1 MEEVFS
7 PPEMMMS
14 LGDWRQSSELR
25 NLHWSSSELTQSLS
39 QRPHLACLMPQPPAR
54 GDRLGGVEAMLV
66 VAVVRSL
73 RSTRPSRA
81 TVHSASPFPCY
92 GRRPAWFSRPRLGH
106 TPNRFAWIFWLL
118 GRVHGVVR
126 HFSPSPPPLLS
137 FPGLNSPCS
146 AFEPAA
152 AQVVTVR
159 RWPSSRCGQRGGGRR
174 QKYAVRAATFP
185 CRTSLL
191 VGT

>member
-118 GRVHGVVR
+118 GRVHGVR
-126 HFSPSPPPLLS
+126 ASFFAFSPS
-137 FPGLNSPCS
+137 
-146 AFEPAA
+146 AA
-152 AQVVTVR
+152 VLPRSQLALQRIRAGGRQVVTVR
-159 RWPSSRCGQRGGGRR
+159 RWPSGRCGQRGGRR